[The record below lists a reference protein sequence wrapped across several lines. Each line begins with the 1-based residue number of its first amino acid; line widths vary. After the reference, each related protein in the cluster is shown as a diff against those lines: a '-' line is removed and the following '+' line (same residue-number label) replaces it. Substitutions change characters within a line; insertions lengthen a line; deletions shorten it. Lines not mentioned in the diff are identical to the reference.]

1 MPKVKLRIVSGAKPT
16 GEFHIGNYYGATQ
29 NWVRLQDDY
38 ECFYF
43 IADYHALTE
52 DWDPETLQRQTL
64 QMILDLLACGID
76 PERSV
81 IFVQSDLPEH
91 TELGWIFNN
100 LTGFGDL
107 LRMTQFKDKRDE
119 AEAGE
124 GFVSAG
130 LFDYPVLQA
139 ADILLYHGQRVPVGE
154 DQLQHVELTRR
165 IARRFNSRFGDYFP
179 EPEPI
184 LSEAPRIMS
193 TADPTKKMSK
203 SYGDKHQVGLLEP
216 EDSIREKIKAAVTD
230 VGPRGTEMSPGV
242 QNLFTLLKLAAPP
255 AIYARFEED
264 YRKGTLKYEPL
275 KRALFGN
282 LMETLR
288 PIRERRQKLSE
299 SDAKTVRDDGAK
311 RAGKIARETL
321 QRVKQCI
328 GVGVR

>member
-16 GEFHIGNYYGATQ
+16 GEFHIGNYFGATQ

-52 DWDPETLQRQTL
+52 DWDPETLKRQTL

-76 PERSV
+76 PEHSV
-81 IFVQSDLPEH
+81 LFVQSDLPEH

-203 SYGDKHQVGLLEP
+203 SYGDKHQIGLLES
-216 EDSIREKIKAAVTD
+216 EDSIREKIKTAVTD
-230 VGPRGTEMSPGV
+230 VGPRGAEMSPGV
-242 QNLFTLLKLAAPP
+242 QNLFTLLRLSAPK
-255 AIYARFEED
+255 AVYERFERD
-264 YRKGTLKYEPL
+264 YREGTLKYEPL
-275 KRALFGN
+275 KRALFEN

-288 PIRERRQKLSE
+288 PIRERRAKLSAG
-299 SDAKTVRDDGAK
+299 DPLAVRDDGAK
-311 RAGKIARETL
+311 RAGKIARQTL
-321 QRVKQCI
+321 AEVKRRI
-328 GVGVR
+328 GVGAL